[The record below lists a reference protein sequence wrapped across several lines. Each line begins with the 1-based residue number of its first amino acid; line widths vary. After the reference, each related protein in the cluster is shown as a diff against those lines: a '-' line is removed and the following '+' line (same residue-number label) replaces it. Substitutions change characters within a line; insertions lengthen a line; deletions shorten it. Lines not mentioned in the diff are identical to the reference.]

1 MQQAPIIFRE
11 GTRIEP
17 VVPWLV
23 CLVSAA
29 ILVVTGYLS
38 VTDVAER
45 TSLLQQ
51 WGVVPARLQ
60 SVFQQSP
67 ANWLTAAVLTPLS
80 ALLIHASWLHVLGN
94 LAYLWAFGLTVER
107 FAGHFAFAL
116 TFFIA
121 GGISNLMLAFQL
133 PDQIT
138 PVIGASG
145 GVSAII
151 GCYLWLYPRRR
162 LGLYIPLGLYLKFA
176 RLPALLVIGSWF
188 ALQVIYTVQG
198 PVTGDVAWRVHVV
211 GFGMGIL
218 AGMLIQMLR
227 PLSRIL
233 GQL

>member
-1 MQQAPIIFRE
+1 MQQSPIIFRE
-11 GTRIEP
+11 GTRVDP

-29 ILVVTGYLS
+29 ILVVTGYIS
-38 VTDVAER
+38 VMDVSER
-45 TSLLQQ
+45 TSLVQQ
-51 WGVVPARLQ
+51 WGVVPAQLQ
-60 SVFQQSP
+60 NVLQQAVSQ
-67 ANWLTAAVLTPLS
+67 WLTPTIATPLT
-80 ALLIHASWLHVLGN
+80 ALLVHASWLHVLGN

-107 FAGHFAFAL
+107 FAGHIAFAA

-121 GGISNLMLAFQL
+121 GGISNLLLVFQL
-133 PDQIT
+133 PDQVT

-176 RLPALLVIGSWF
+176 RLPSLLVIGSWF
-188 ALQVIYTVQG
+188 ALQVIYTLQG

-211 GFGMGIL
+211 GFVVGIM
-218 AGMLIQMLR
+218 AGMLIRLLR
-227 PLSRIL
+227 PSARMTGHL
-233 GQL
+233 